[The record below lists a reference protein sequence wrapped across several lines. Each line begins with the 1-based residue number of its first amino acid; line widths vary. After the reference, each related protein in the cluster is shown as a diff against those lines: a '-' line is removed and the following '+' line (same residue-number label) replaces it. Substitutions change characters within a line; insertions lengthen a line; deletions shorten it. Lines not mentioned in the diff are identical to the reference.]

1 MENEAEKLQTDLR
14 VAQAFLK
21 AHEEVKAKQ
30 AEKKECM
37 YKKAVIAAE
46 NRRKKREEDS
56 KYLEALKSWTF
67 LIFIIPDVKLSLD
80 EDENFEDTDTAF
92 LVNVL
97 KAMQKKVDNIRIG
110 E

>member
-56 KYLEALKSWTF
+56 RYLETLKNTRYEPTKSVKALLKKNCG
-67 LIFIIPDVKLSLD
+67 IDLD
-80 EDENFEDTDTAF
+80 NNT
-92 LVNVL
+92 
-97 KAMQKKVDNIRIG
+97 KHQ
-110 E
+110 

>member
-46 NRRKKREEDS
+46 RRRIKREEDS
-56 KYLEALKSWTF
+56 RYLETLKNTRYEPTKSVKALLKKNCG
-67 LIFIIPDVKLSLD
+67 IDLD
-80 EDENFEDTDTAF
+80 NK
-92 LVNVL
+92 N
-97 KAMQKKVDNIRIG
+97 
-110 E
+110 

>member
-37 YKKAVIAAE
+37 YKKAVIAAV
-46 NRRKKREEDS
+46 NRRIKREEDS
-56 KYLEALKSWTF
+56 RYLETLKSTRYE
-67 LIFIIPDVKLSLD
+67 PTESVKALLKKNCGIDLD
-80 EDENFEDTDTAF
+80 NK
-92 LVNVL
+92 N
-97 KAMQKKVDNIRIG
+97 
-110 E
+110 